1 MATHIPT
8 PGTTD
13 NAMAAAMARAAA
25 AQGAAGNPTQPTQT
39 PSAVQG
45 SAPQITSWDFSSD
58 FGAGEIKASTNSE
71 YFAVF
76 EEVLSKVSGA
86 PDVRLFEVDNR
97 VENGWYLS
105 AVVVAVASKDNR
117 IAYTP
122 YLIAGTAPKALDN
135 GTYRIPGTDRTVPV
149 VRTLDATFDS
159 EYKTRIVTM
168 LCSAYGIKPDT
179 NGVVQGITTL
189 PAALIS
195 QRFEFNQ
202 ASVLPLLAAA
212 IKAGRG
218 ALAEQVP
225 QFTDV
230 NVGRL
235 KTGAVVSINVAPV
248 GRGDQFDAAGYPH
261 RVDAELV
268 ISEQNRAPQQQQ
280 QGGAEQ
286 LLRVNNVQGGLSA
299 ERFASVGM
307 YFDWRMLPAVQIN
320 YATGQAQDLPSKRF
334 IQNVVINSVG
344 LNKIH
349 TTAALMFAVSAM
361 PLALDSN
368 RIIPMM
374 WQRNNGWNAL
384 CGGGFNP
391 ADVGQ
396 LNVVANWR
404 GQPGSTPV
412 PLDTSSAAIREIDFI
427 EYMRDI
433 TKGVA
438 LSIKIPRAGTTSQI
452 MSILAAAAEGNKL
465 ALEQLT
471 KSLHK
476 MTDGKFGLR
485 FFGQADQNRV
495 LSVNDIFS
503 ETGNTVFEGRF
514 QQKIGDTTYDLSLD
528 HIDLNAVIARFSKS
542 NPDMI
547 IKWVQA
553 NQVAG
558 VNGGVDPFIR
568 LAQRQEVISAYTMDN
583 YDIDQLAD
591 VHTFTVR
598 FMETLIACNKDNNL
612 SLQLNFKDVLAG
624 ADQGIA
630 APALI
635 TSGVWTGSVGTAG
648 YGQGTNTGVG
658 GAFQSTSV
666 GRF

>member
-1 MATHIPT
+1 MASHVPT
-8 PGTTD
+8 PSATD
-13 NAMAAAMARAAA
+13 NAMAAAMARATA
-25 AQGAAGNPTQPTQT
+25 AQGAAAAGTTQT
-39 PSAVQG
+39 QQATPAAAIPSM
-45 SAPQITSWDFSSD
+45 TSWDFSSD
-58 FGAGEIKASTNSE
+58 FGEGEIKTTNNSE

-76 EEVLSKVSGA
+76 QEVLAKVTGA
-86 PDVRLFEVDNR
+86 GDVRLFEVDNR
-97 VENGWYLS
+97 VEQGWYLS
-105 AVVVAVASKDNR
+105 AVVVAVASKDGR
-117 IAYTP
+117 VAYTP
-122 YLIAGTAPKALDN
+122 YLIAGTAQKQLDS
-135 GTYRIPGTDRTVPV
+135 GTYRIPNTDRTVPV
-149 VRTLDATFDS
+149 VRTLDAAFDT
-159 EYKTRIVTM
+159 EYKTRIVSM
-168 LCSAYGIKPDT
+168 LCEAYGIKPDA
-179 NGVVQGITTL
+179 NGIVQGVTTL

-195 QRFEFNQ
+195 ARFEFTQNT
-202 ASVLPLLAAA
+202 VLPLLASA

-225 QFTDV
+225 QFIDV

-235 KTGAVVSINVAPV
+235 KSGAVVSINVAPV
-248 GRGDQFDAAGYPH
+248 GRGDQYDATGFPH
-261 RVDAELV
+261 RVDAELT
-268 ISEQNRAPQQQQ
+268 ISEQNRAQPQQQTST
-280 QGGAEQ
+280 AEQ

-299 ERFASVGM
+299 ERFATVGM
-307 YFDWRMLPAVQIN
+307 MFDWRMLPPVQMN

-349 TTAALMFAVSAM
+349 TTAALMFAISAM

-384 CGGGFNP
+384 CGSGFNP

-396 LNVVANWR
+396 LNAIANWR
-404 GQPGSTPV
+404 GQPGTAGV

-438 LSIKIPRAGTTSQI
+438 LSIKIPRAGATSQI
-452 MSILAAAAEGNKL
+452 MSILAAAAEGNKV

-476 MTDGKFGLR
+476 MTDGKFGVR
-485 FFGQADQNRV
+485 FFGQENANRV

-514 QQKIGDTTYDLSLD
+514 QQKVGDSTFDLSLD
-528 HIDLNAVIARFSKS
+528 HIDLNAVISRFSKS
-542 NPDMI
+542 NPEMI
-547 IKWVQA
+547 TKWVQA
-553 NQVAG
+553 NMVAG
-558 VNGGVDPFIR
+558 INGGVDPFIR
-568 LAQRQEVISAYTMDN
+568 LALRQEVISAYTMDN

-630 APALI
+630 APALMAGGI
-635 TSGVWTGSVGTAG
+635 WTGSVGTAG
-648 YGQGTNTGVG
+648 YGRGADTGVG